1 MARSHDDLY
10 LSDAM
15 TLGDYLPLLMMLVL
29 AGIFAGASAV
39 VSGLLAPRR
48 PTPAKLAAYEC
59 GIVPEREPSER
70 FPVKFYLIAMVFVLF
85 DIEIIFMYPWAVI
98 YGELRLF
105 GFVEMLL
112 FVATLLVAYVYIW
125 RKGVLDW
132 APVRRTARRTVE
144 PGAGAEPKAKAA

>member
-1 MARSHDDLY
+1 
-10 LSDAM
+10 M
-15 TLGDYLPLLMMLVL
+15 TLADYLPLLMMLVL

-39 VSGLLAPRR
+39 VSGFLAPRR

-85 DIEIIFMYPWAVI
+85 DIEIIFLYPWAVI
-98 YGELRLF
+98 HGELLLF

-112 FVATLLVAYVYIW
+112 FVGALFVAYAYIW
-125 RKGVLDW
+125 RRGVLDW
-132 APVRRTARRTVE
+132 RPERRPRRVV
-144 PGAGAEPKAKAA
+144 AERQPEREAA